1 MAIRQKANKEVQE
14 MFQALDVGLL
24 LVADNNLQFSNA
36 KVQNL
41 VSKIEESSDQNLLD
55 LKFLKMH

>member
-1 MAIRQKANKEVQE
+1 

-36 KVQNL
+36 KLQNL
-41 VSKIEESSDQNLLD
+41 VSKIDEGSNQNLLD
-55 LKFLKMH
+55 FKFLKMH